1 VPRNPCGTN
10 FAEDPMPFN
19 GSNRIEALF
28 AFVDQYVAGD
38 PAMRSGFDQVFGD
51 VVTSVNAAIAYLEG
65 LTATGTDQRYLGRV
79 VAVPTERNDTT
90 PLEAGDFYVAG
101 HVDAGRVGLTYV
113 YNGSAFVVASDFT
126 SIGSFFKDTLSAA
139 GTPAVARSALELGS
153 AATQNATAFAA
164 ASVATDVALAIKL
177 LADGIAKSMTSNDWD
192 NAHLAGPGTTM
203 VQANAAALN
212 APVAL
217 NAAGIYVAYDASNG
231 FVLAVAHSTG
241 QVYYRMRVAAT
252 WGTWREIATANLT
265 AAEGDILYRAAS
277 AWARLAKGTA
287 RQILMMKADASALEY
302 VSVSAPI
309 LLATKTAS
317 GSASL
322 IFTETDATKFRDY
335 KFRLRG
341 VKPATSGVLQLEV
354 SANGGASWS
363 PSNYQNL
370 IETNVAGGVAVE
382 LDQVI
387 AALWS
392 MTGTTTSVSN
402 AANAH
407 GVFGD
412 VMIYEAG
419 ATRRTRFNIEHLG
432 YDAPNVTTVVGSGTT
447 NDPVAHNAFRWT
459 YSSGNIASGEIEMFG
474 VP

>member
-1 VPRNPCGTN
+1 MTPARDDDYLNGPGLVDLMNVELGRAWATLSELKMRLDRAALGLDPALTL
-10 FAEDPMPFN
+10 EDVQGIVAAAGSVAAPTGGQTGYLMQATGAGAYGWISRAVALGAALEAVRGLTPAADRLPYFN
-19 GSNRIEALF
+19 GPSGAALATLTSF
-28 AFVDQYVAGD
+28 ARTLLDDADQATMLATLGAQ
-38 PAMRSGFDQVFGD
+38 PA
-51 VVTSVNAAIAYLEG
+51 AAILASLAG
-65 LTATGTDQRYLGRV
+65 L
-79 VAVPTERNDTT
+79 
-90 PLEAGDFYVAG
+90 
-101 HVDAGRVGLTYV
+101 
-113 YNGSAFVVASDFT
+113 
-126 SIGSFFKDTLSAA
+126 
-139 GTPAVARSALELGS
+139 
-153 AATQNATAFAA
+153 
-164 ASVATDVALAIKL
+164 ASVA
-177 LADGIAKSMTSNDWD
+177 
-192 NAHLAGPGTTM
+192 AGDLFYATGATT
-203 VQANAAALN
+203 V
-212 APVAL
+212 
-217 NAAGIYVAYDASNG
+217 G
-231 FVLAVAHSTG
+231 
-241 QVYYRMRVAAT
+241 
-252 WGTWREIATANLT
+252 
-265 AAEGDILYRAAS
+265 
-277 AWARLAKGTA
+277 RLPKGTA
-287 RQILMMKADASALEY
+287 RQIPMMKTDASALEY
-302 VSVSAPI
+302 MSVSAPI

-322 IFTETDATKFRDY
+322 IFTETNATKFRDY

-370 IETNVAGGVAVE
+370 IETNVAGGVPAE

-447 NDPVAHNAFRWT
+447 NDAVAHNAFRWT
-459 YSSGNIASGEIEMFG
+459 YSIGNIASGEIEMFG
-474 VP
+474 IP